1 MFLLDLLRRRLSRL
15 GFSDAESAPK
25 ESPAMK
31 VDEARRIYKAG
42 EDATIRKLME
52 LDDRVADLESKL
64 AGKEK
69 PPDNPGALSTPSGMQ
84 PPYSKP
90 PASKRHKKPGRKKG
104 HPGVSRAVPV
114 HIDRCAEHRLS
125 ECPYCK
131 AHLGAPVSSRR
142 QIVEDI
148 PPVQP
153 VVTENIIYS
162 YDCSNCHHRVEAP
175 MPDALPKAAL
185 GLRLTLLT
193 AYLHYG
199 LGMTTRNIT
208 AWLRTFCQFQVTP
221 GGLALHW
228 QRLAQL
234 LTPVYE
240 GLGKAARLSAV
251 LNIDESGWRILGR
264 TAWLWCFT
272 SASIVYFVLTPS
284 RASPVIRKVL
294 GAHFRGILVADFFGA
309 YNRIRALAKQ
319 RCVVHLLRELKAVSL
334 RNQSVEWRLFAR
346 RVKRLIHEA
355 MALAA
360 ARSTIDD
367 HTYQNRVATLHIRLA
382 DIFGVPYKDPDCDR
396 LAKRLAKYYDEIL
409 TFLRHLEVP
418 ADNNHA
424 ERQIRGAVIMRKN
437 SYGNRSKNGAHA
449 QAVLMSVFRTCNLQ
463 KINPV
468 SFLGESIAA
477 AIMTGTPKLLPVLA
491 SPGQEG

>member
-1 MFLLDLLRRRLSRL
+1 MFILDLLRRRLLRRD
-15 GFSDAESAPK
+15 GEAESRPK

-31 VDEARRIYKAG
+31 IEEARRIYKSG

-52 LDDRVADLESKL
+52 LDDRVADLEAKL
-64 AGKEK
+64 AGQEK
-69 PPDNPGALSTPSGMQ
+69 PPDDPGSLSTPSGMK
-84 PPYSKP
+84 PPYRKP
-90 PASKRHKKPGRKKG
+90 PASRRRKKPGREKG
-104 HPGVSRAVPV
+104 HPGVSRAVPI
-114 HIDRCAEHRLS
+114 HIDRCVEHRLS
-125 ECPYCK
+125 ECPYCS
-131 AHLGAPVSSRR
+131 AHLGEPLSSRR

-148 PPVQP
+148 PAVQP

-162 YDCSNCHHRVEAP
+162 YDCSNCHHKVEAP
-175 MPDALPKAAL
+175 MPDALPRAAL
-185 GLRLTLLT
+185 GLRLTLLS

-221 GGLALHW
+221 GGLTQHW

-240 GLGKAARLSAV
+240 GLAKAARLSAV
-251 LNIDESGWRILGR
+251 LNVDESGWRIRGR

-294 GAHFRGILVADFFGA
+294 GTYFRGILVADFFGA

-319 RCVVHLLRELKAVSL
+319 RCIVHLLRELKTVSL
-334 RNQSVEWRLFAR
+334 RNRSPEWRSFAR

-360 ARSTIDD
+360 ARTTLDE
-367 HTYQNRVATLHIRLA
+367 TAYQNRVANLHIRLA
-382 DIFGVPYKDPDCDR
+382 DIFGAPYQDPDCDR
-396 LAKRLAKYYDEIL
+396 LAKRLDKYSDEIL
-409 TFLRHLEVP
+409 TFLLHLQVP

-424 ERQIRGAVIMRKN
+424 ERQIRSAVIMRKN
-437 SYGNRSKNGAHA
+437 SYGNRSKNGAYA
-449 QAVLMSVFRTCNLQ
+449 QAVLMSIFRTCNLQ

-468 SFLGESIAA
+468 SFLVDSIASLTR
-477 AIMTGTPKLLPVLA
+477 TGMPKLLPFSA
-491 SPGQEG
+491 SSGQGG

>member
-1 MFLLDLLRRRLSRL
+1 MSILDLFRRHLPATKS
-15 GFSDAESAPK
+15 SPK
-25 ESPAMK
+25 ESETMNI
-31 VDEARRIYKAG
+31 DEARRIYKSG
-42 EDATIRKLME
+42 EESTVRKLME
-52 LDDRVADLESKL
+52 LDDRVAELEAKL
-64 AGKEK
+64 AGNDE
-69 PPDNPGALSTPSGMQ
+69 PPDNPGSLSTPSGMK

-90 PASKRHKKPGRKKG
+90 PASKRRKKPGREKG

-114 HIDRCAEHRLS
+114 HIDRSVEHSLS
-125 ECPYCK
+125 ECPLCN
-131 AHLGAPVSSRR
+131 ACLGEPVSGRR

-148 PPVQP
+148 PQVQP

-162 YDCSNCHHRVEAP
+162 YECSNCHHRVETP

-185 GLRLTLLT
+185 GLRLTLMS

-208 AWLRTFCQFQVTP
+208 AWLRTFCRFQVTP

-240 GLGKAARLSAV
+240 GLGKAARRSAV

-319 RCVVHLLRELKAVSL
+319 RCVVHLLRELKTVSL
-334 RNQSVEWRLFAR
+334 RNKAIEWRSFAR

-360 ARSTIDD
+360 ARAGIDD
-367 HTYQNRVATLHIRLA
+367 TAYQNRVATLHIRLA
-382 DIFGVPYKDPDCDR
+382 DIFGASYEDPDCNR
-396 LAKRLAKYYDEIL
+396 IAKRLAKYNDEIL
-409 TFLRHLEVP
+409 TFLLHLAVP

-449 QAVLMSVFRTCNLQ
+449 QAVLMSIFRTCNLQ

-468 SFLGESIAA
+468 DFLAESVRAVLMMGE
-477 AIMTGTPKLLPVLA
+477 PKPLPICPA
-491 SPGQEG
+491 SSQEG

>member
-1 MFLLDLLRRRLSRL
+1 MSLLDLLRRRWSRL
-15 GFSDAESAPK
+15 GSSDAEPVPK
-25 ESPAMK
+25 ETPAMK
-31 VDEARRIYKAG
+31 VDEARRIYEAG

-52 LDDRVADLESKL
+52 LDDRIADLEAKL
-64 AGKEK
+64 GGKEK
-69 PPDNPGALSTPSGMQ
+69 SPDDPCSLSTPSGMK

-90 PASKRHKKPGRKKG
+90 PASKRHKKSGRKKG

-114 HIDRCAEHRLS
+114 HIDRCVEHRLS
-125 ECPYCK
+125 ECPHCD
-131 AHLGAPVSSRR
+131 AALGEPMSSRR

-162 YDCSNCHHRVEAP
+162 YNCSNCHHRVEAP

-240 GLGKAARLSAV
+240 ALGKAARLSAV
-251 LNIDESGWRILGR
+251 LNVDESGWRILGR

-272 SASIVYFVLTPS
+272 SVSIVYFVLTPS
-284 RASPVIRKVL
+284 RAGPVIRKVL

-319 RCVVHLLRELKAVSL
+319 RCVVHLLREIKAVSL
-334 RNQSVEWRLFAR
+334 CNQSVEWRLFAR

-360 ARSTIDD
+360 TRTTLDEPG
-367 HTYQNRVATLHIRLA
+367 YQKRVSTLHLRLA
-382 DIFGVPYKDPDCDR
+382 DIFGVAYEDPDCDR
-396 LAKRLAKYYDEIL
+396 LAKRLAKYHDEIL
-409 TFLRHLEVP
+409 TFLLHLEVP

-424 ERQIRGAVIMRKN
+424 ERQIRGAVVMRKN
-437 SYGNRSKNGAHA
+437 SYGNRSKTEPMPRRFVCPSSEPATSKRSI
-449 QAVLMSVFRTCNLQ
+449 QLPSSP
-463 KINPV
+463 NP
-468 SFLGESIAA
+468 
-477 AIMTGTPKLLPVLA
+477 
-491 SPGQEG
+491 